1 MSGIDS
7 YLFCMEF
14 ELVCDFDDLD
24 VLMDVDVL
32 VIMFLVCCSGFGDE
46 FYL

>member
-7 YLFCMEF
+7 YLFRMEF

-24 VLMDVDVL
+24 VLMDVDAL
-32 VIMFLVCCSGFGDE
+32 VITFSVRRSGFGDE